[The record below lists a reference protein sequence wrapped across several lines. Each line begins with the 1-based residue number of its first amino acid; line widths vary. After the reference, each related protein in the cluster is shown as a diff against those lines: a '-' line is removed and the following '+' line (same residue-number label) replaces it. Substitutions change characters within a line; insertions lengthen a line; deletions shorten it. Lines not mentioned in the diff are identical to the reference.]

1 MLFHKSIVSFVA
13 SITLA
18 TMVAA
23 AATPPLTGSGSGSPN
38 QPEASGQGS
47 SPSQG
52 SSGQGSSPSQGSSQV
67 PTCNPDLNPMCCET
81 SIPFPNL
88 SDSVKASLQ
97 TLDPNLNQNLNAGQ
111 NCAPPGAQGWYCVL

>member
-23 AATPPLTGSGSGSPN
+23 AATLPLTGSGSGSHN
-38 QPEASGQGS
+38 QPEGS
-47 SPSQG
+47 S
-52 SSGQGSSPSQGSSQV
+52 QGSSPSQGSSQV
-67 PTCNPDLNPMCCET
+67 PTCSPDLNPMCCET

>member
-1 MLFHKSIVSFVA
+1 MLFHKSLVSSVA
-13 SITLA
+13 AITLA

-23 AATPPLTGSGSGSPN
+23 AATPPLTGSGSGSSN
-38 QPEASGQGS
+38 QPEGYTQGS

-52 SSGQGSSPSQGSSQV
+52 SGQGSSPSQGSSQV
-67 PTCNPDLNPMCCET
+67 PTCSPDLNPMCCET

>member
-1 MLFHKSIVSFVA
+1 MLFHKSLVSSVA
-13 SITLA
+13 AITLA

-38 QPEASGQGS
+38 QPEGYTQGS

-52 SSGQGSSPSQGSSQV
+52 SGQGSSPSQGSSQV
-67 PTCNPDLNPMCCET
+67 PTCSPDLNPMCCET